1 MLKTFLWLALA
12 LAACNGGHRSDHDH
26 DGSGGP
32 MWRKDTGVDVVPRT
46 HTIPAGHAA
55 DVRKMFA
62 NGAMSYPVTVVSDK
76 GANTQFV
83 QPPPVFLGSDHF
95 VLSAP
100 PEFHDEIDRV
110 LAALSKAPA
119 APSSTYDTTYWIIE
133 ADLATDEQVPP
144 ELEELASTLDA
155 LPGLGK
161 RHFKSVDRVAA
172 RTVDGERSQVTGRI
186 IKLDQSLSV
195 GADGL
200 RLKLEL
206 ELRGTWVDQQDRGP
220 RLETFLQLKPDVPAV
235 LGDSSLATP
244 SSVLLYVVRARRVD

>member
-1 MLKTFLWLALA
+1 MAKTLLCLAIA
-12 LAACNGGHRSDHDH
+12 LAACNGGHGADHDH
-26 DGSGGP
+26 AGSGGP

-46 HTIPAGHAA
+46 HSIPAGHAG

-62 NGAMSYPVTVVSDK
+62 NGAMSYPISVVSEK
-76 GANTQFV
+76 GTNTQFV
-83 QPPPVFLGSDHF
+83 QPPPVFLGNDHF

-110 LAALSKAPA
+110 LEALSKAPA
-119 APSSTYDTTYWIIE
+119 APSSTYDITYWIVE
-133 ADLATDEQVPP
+133 ADVATDEQVPA
-144 ELEELASTLDA
+144 ELDELAPTLNA

-172 RTVDGERSQVTGRI
+172 RTVDGEKSELTGRI
-186 IKLDQSLSV
+186 IKLEQSLSV

-200 RLKLEL
+200 RLKLDL
-206 ELRGTWVDQQDRGP
+206 ELHGTWSDQPDRGP
-220 RLETFLQLKPDVPAV
+220 RLETYLQLKPDVPAV

>member
-1 MLKTFLWLALA
+1 MLKIPWLVIALS
-12 LAACNGGHRSDHDH
+12 ACNSGHGNDHADA
-26 DGSGGP
+26 SGP
-32 MWRKDTGVDVVPRT
+32 IWRKDTGVDVVPRS
-46 HTIPAGHAA
+46 HQIPAGHAA

-62 NGAMSYPVTVVSDK
+62 NAAMSYPISVVSDK
-76 GANTQFV
+76 GTNTQFV

-100 PEFHDEIDRV
+100 PEFHTEIDRV
-110 LAALSKAPA
+110 LDSLSKAPA
-119 APSSTYDTTYWIIE
+119 APSSTYDITYWIIE
-133 ADLATDEQVPP
+133 ADVATDEQVPS
-144 ELEELASTLDA
+144 ELAELAPTLNA
-155 LPGLGK
+155 LSGLGK

-172 RTVDGERSQVTGRI
+172 HTVDGEKSQITGRV
-186 IKLDQSLSV
+186 IKLEQSLSV

-206 ELRGTWVDQQDRGP
+206 NLRGTWTDQPDRGP
-220 RLETFLQLKPDVPAV
+220 QLITNLQLKPDVPAV